1 MATYEP
7 DRVGFGRMM
16 MGDEMGD
23 LVVNVANQ
31 LAAEMRISAPRG
43 SEPKMAGQRYADNF
57 SVETGL
63 DLAKEDRRAAFV
75 VNDSRYATALEVGSW
90 NIKNPPQPMLR
101 TLQRFAVT

>member
-31 LAAEMRISAPRG
+31 LAAEMRATAPRRTG
-43 SEPKMAGQRYADNF
+43 AYASRF
-57 SVETGL
+57 AVETGL

-75 VNDSRYATALEVGSW
+75 VNDSRQATALEVGSW